1 MRVKSLRDRNPG
13 LRFLL
18 IDYANDSFEKS
29 LPLENEQFAILKL
42 QRRRARKRWPLL
54 FSDPPPGPK
63 AILPGQKAPQNNF
76 DGIDLDVMLALSHVQ
91 EAVKPR
97 IDAILEDA
105 SRLPR

>member
-1 MRVKSLRDRNPG
+1 VFFTAK
-13 LRFLL
+13 
-18 IDYANDSFEKS
+18 EKQLS
-29 LPLENEQFAILKL
+29 TEICNLQPLKL